1 MNVLLASNC
10 CRQINDS
17 VMQVRERSWVSEH
30 VPLDIFQAADVYMP
44 SFSCLQIFLL
54 QEFGNASY
62 TYRWKC
68 KENLG
73 TLGCASAHEVI
84 TDLRAQLH
92 LWSGVHGF
100 IEMLEVQGNCTL
112 GNETFQRSTFSAP
125 EKVRAHPCKMCLY
138 TVQIFRKC

>member
-1 MNVLLASNC
+1 
-10 CRQINDS
+10 
-17 VMQVRERSWVSEH
+17 MQVRERSWVSEH

-84 TDLRAQLH
+84 IDLRAAPSLQWGSWFHRDVGGTRKLH
-92 LWSGVHGF
+92 LG
-100 IEMLEVQGNCTL
+100 
-112 GNETFQRSTFSAP
+112 
-125 EKVRAHPCKMCLY
+125 K
-138 TVQIFRKC
+138 